1 MSMHTKILSSLL
13 ILLSG
18 ILPLNRQLASAADS
32 VALYTPYTKITVS
45 PGEPVVFSI
54 SVINNSSE
62 IQNVDLLVSGI
73 PREWNYLLTS
83 ATYKI
88 NQISVLPGEKNQFAL
103 TVEVP
108 AKVNKGTYRFR
119 VRAGEYDTL
128 PLAIVV
134 SEEGTYK
141 TEFSTSQEYMEGQAK
156 AGFSFRTDLKNLTD
170 ETQLYSLRSQSL
182 PGWNV
187 TFKPNNQQATSVEL
201 EPNGSIVVLIQIDPP
216 DFTEAGSY
224 SIPVSAVTAS
234 TSATLVLET
243 VVTGTYEME
252 LTTPSGLLST
262 DITAGDDKQ
271 IELLVKNTGSSELN
285 DITFTYSAPANW
297 SIIFDPRSVG
307 RLEAG
312 KSTSVIA
319 TINADKKAIAGDYA
333 ANIVARTP
341 FVASSAL
348 FRIAVKTPM
357 LLGWIGIL
365 IIVAA
370 LGGVYY
376 LFRKYGRR

>member
-1 MSMHTKILSSLL
+1 MSIRTKILSFLL
-13 ILLSG
+13 ILLTG
-18 ILPLNRQLASAADS
+18 IFPLNRQLAHAGDS
-32 VALYTPYTKITVS
+32 LTLYTPFTKITVT
-45 PGEPVVFSI
+45 PGESVVFSMN
-54 SVINNSSE
+54 VINNSSE

-73 PREWNYLLTS
+73 PRGWNYILTS
-83 ATYKI
+83 GTWNI
-88 NQISVLPGEKNQFAL
+88 NQISVLPGEKNPFLL

-119 VRAGEYDTL
+119 VSAGEYDML

-141 TEFSTSQEYMEGQAK
+141 TVFSTDQAYMEGQVK
-156 AGFSFRTDLKNLTD
+156 VGFSFRTDLKNFTD

-243 VVTGTYEME
+243 VITGTYEM
-252 LTTPSGLLST
+252 
-262 DITAGDDKQ
+262 
-271 IELLVKNTGSSELN
+271 
-285 DITFTYSAPANW
+285 
-297 SIIFDPRSVG
+297 
-307 RLEAG
+307 
-312 KSTSVIA
+312 
-319 TINADKKAIAGDYA
+319 
-333 ANIVARTP
+333 
-341 FVASSAL
+341 
-348 FRIAVKTPM
+348 
-357 LLGWIGIL
+357 
-365 IIVAA
+365 
-370 LGGVYY
+370 
-376 LFRKYGRR
+376 